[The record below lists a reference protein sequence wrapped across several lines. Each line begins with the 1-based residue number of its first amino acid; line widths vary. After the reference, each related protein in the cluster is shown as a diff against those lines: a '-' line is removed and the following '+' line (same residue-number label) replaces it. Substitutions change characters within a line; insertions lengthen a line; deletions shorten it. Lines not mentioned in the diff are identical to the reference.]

1 MPESDL
7 RYRSIAAPKSWSEMS
22 ALAVFADSPRLHA
35 TRAAHDARIRDFLL
49 IIGVSNVVGLLV
61 QVLPMANLESVI
73 GYCVSMFPKD
83 GSSQGYPPGV
93 SCRE

>member
-35 TRAAHDARIRDFLL
+35 TRAAHDARMRDFLL

-61 QVLPMANLESVI
+61 QVLSMAAPGLMTRYYVTKL
-73 GYCVSMFPKD
+73 PKD
-83 GSSQGYPPGV
+83 
-93 SCRE
+93 R